1 MCTVCERAPR
11 KEWVQTCSATSVSSE
26 GGDDVEAS
34 SHSVQGMDGL
44 GDLSL
49 DCDNRRCLATNWSF
63 GYQATG
69 SQDPWT
75 GKGLSSRSGVRVLSK
90 PLVFLAVSAGENE
103 EELA

>member
-11 KEWVQTCSATSVSSE
+11 KEWVQTCSATAVSSE
-26 GGDDVEAS
+26 GGDDVQAS
-34 SHSVQGMDGL
+34 SHSVRGVDGL

-49 DCDNRRCLATNWSF
+49 DCDNRRCPATNWSF

-69 SQDPWT
+69 SQEPWT
-75 GKGLSSRSGVRVLSK
+75 GKGLSSRSGVTVLSK
-90 PLVFLAVSAGENE
+90 LLVFLAVSAGENE

>member
-1 MCTVCERAPR
+1 M
-11 KEWVQTCSATSVSSE
+11 Q
-26 GGDDVEAS
+26 AS
-34 SHSVQGMDGL
+34 SRSVRGVDGL

-49 DCDNRRCLATNWSF
+49 DCDNRRCPATNWSF

-75 GKGLSSRSGVRVLSK
+75 GKGLSSRSGVTVLSK
-90 PLVFLAVSAGENE
+90 LLVFLAVSAGENE